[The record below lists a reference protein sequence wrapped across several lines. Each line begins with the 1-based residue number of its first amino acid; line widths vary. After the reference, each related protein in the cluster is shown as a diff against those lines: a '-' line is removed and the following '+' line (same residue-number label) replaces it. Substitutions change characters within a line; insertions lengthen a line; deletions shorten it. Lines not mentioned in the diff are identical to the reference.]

1 MAQAS
6 ADQGAPEVN
15 PKETPSV
22 GSLTASAEE
31 SDDDGRRSPSIGNQE
46 LELGPTGPLFET
58 GALEHVVLAIDTFA
72 HQLLRYL
79 PRQQNLAFSPSH
91 IYWLLVSVWFGSKG
105 TTREQLEQE
114 LRCSELPVPADRV
127 PSFFKNLIRSLK
139 ARGRQQRVQF
149 ISALYVTSVDSL
161 QESTSK
167 TLREYFYVS
176 IRTLLADARP
186 DRTRNEIN
194 RWFETTSRGH
204 VPSVMSENLPTTDR
218 EGKSSKACHLIASAA
233 YAEYTWGFRFD
244 RHKTILANFY
254 NNGTD
259 PCKTRMVRSTSYYRY
274 YASKA
279 LSARCL
285 VVPGVGSKW
294 HMLLL
299 LPTDRRGVH
308 AVEYRLDAEAL
319 RQAVSSCEETLV
331 ELSMPNIELESS
343 VSLREVLKRAGL
355 ADLFVPET
363 VDLSNL
369 FKEAGEPLTEFV
381 HKGKL
386 EVSKV
391 GHEGEY
397 HGVTVFTENCEYP
410 SAPIEFHV
418 NHPFV
423 FVLYE
428 PVSNTTLFIGRVV
441 DLIW

>member
-1 MAQAS
+1 MAHAP
-6 ADQGAPEVN
+6 ATEGAPEVK
-15 PKETPSV
+15 PMETPSV
-22 GSLTASAEE
+22 DSLSASAEE

-46 LELGPTGPLFET
+46 LELGPTGPLFEPR
-58 GALEHVVLAIDTFA
+58 ALEHLVIAINSFT

-79 PRQQNLAFSPSH
+79 PRQQNLAFSPSR
-91 IYWLLVSVWFGSKG
+91 IYWLLVSVWFGSKD
-105 TTREQLEQE
+105 TTR
-114 LRCSELPVPADRV
+114 D
-127 PSFFKNLIRSLK
+127 FFKNLIRSLK
-139 ARGRQQRVQF
+139 AHGRQQRVQF
-149 ISALYVTSVDSL
+149 ISALYATSVDSL
-161 QESTSK
+161 QDATSK
-167 TLREYFYVS
+167 TLRECFYMRQTRPYEERDQPLVRDDVP
-176 IRTLLADARP
+176 RTCAQRDEREPADHWR
-186 DRTRNEIN
+186 RRKV
-194 RWFETTSRGH
+194 FEG
-204 VPSVMSENLPTTDR
+204 VPLDR
-218 EGKSSKACHLIASAA
+218 ERS
-233 YAEYTWGFRFD
+233 
-244 RHKTILANFY
+244 TILANFC

-259 PCKTRMVRSTSYYRY
+259 PCKARMVRSTSHYRY
-274 YASKA
+274 CASKA

-285 VVPGVGSKW
+285 VVPGVGGKW
-294 HMLLL
+294 NMLLL

-319 RQAVSSCEETLV
+319 QQAVSSCEETLV

-355 ADLFVPET
+355 ADLFVPEK

-369 FKEAGEPLTEFV
+369 FKEGGEQLTEFV
-381 HKGKL
+381 HKAKL